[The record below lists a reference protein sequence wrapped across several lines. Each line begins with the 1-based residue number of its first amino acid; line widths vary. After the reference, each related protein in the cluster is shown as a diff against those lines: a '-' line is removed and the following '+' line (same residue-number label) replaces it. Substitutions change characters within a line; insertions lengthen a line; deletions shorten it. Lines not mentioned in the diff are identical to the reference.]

1 MTATYAY
8 ALTLLILLA
17 ILTLAAYIDRIYF
30 EMGKFL
36 SREYQD
42 NIDAWEQVAEPRLR
56 LGRESI
62 ALSASVLRQLTLITL
77 ALLSGLR
84 LYTHTTLVPSLART
98 PSTGE
103 VVRAACELVLLILI
117 FDRLVPQFL
126 FARTRGVWIAR
137 ILPLLQALFYLI
149 LPVTML
155 LQLLLSIA
163 ALAEPEDTT
172 EDAPSEAM
180 DALLEAGEEE
190 GILEES
196 DRELVR
202 SAVEFGDKI
211 VLEVMTPRPEIFAV
225 SGDSTLRQFTA
236 EINEHNFSRVPVY
249 SGSLDTITG
258 IAFAHDLLKID
269 DAVADIRTVAHIQR
283 PAAFVPETKKVA
295 ELLREMQREK
305 QHMRIVIDE
314 YGSVAGLVTIE
325 DLLEAIVGNIADEHD
340 ESEADD
346 APVREAD
353 GSYIVSGSFELSRI
367 RDLFADQL
375 EATRHPAGDTAD
387 SAEGET
393 HPADSPEE
401 YDLRNVRASDLRSQ
415 SLRAQAR
422 DSTSTH
428 DLRENG
434 PSRDT
439 RDTTPAEAAE
449 SREDAVLR
457 TLREPREETNILR
470 LSEEYE
476 STTLG
481 GLVSEIAGH
490 IPLPGE
496 VVEEDGLRLQVLAS
510 TDRRIDRIRVS
521 LTHPPTAA

>member
-8 ALTLLILLA
+8 ALALFLLLA
-17 ILTLAAYIDRIYF
+17 ILALAAYVDRIYF

-42 NIDAWEQVAEPRLR
+42 NIDAWEKVVEPRLR

-62 ALSASVLRQLTLITL
+62 ALSASVLRQLTLVTL

-84 LYTHTTLVPSLART
+84 LYTQSTLVPSLVRT

-103 VVRAACELVLLILI
+103 IVRAALELILLILI
-117 FDRLVPQFL
+117 FDRLLPQLL
-126 FARTRGVWIAR
+126 FARTRGLWIVR
-137 ILPLLQALFYLI
+137 ILPILQALFYLI

-155 LQLLLSIA
+155 LQLLFSIA

-172 EDAPSEAM
+172 VDDHPSEAM

-202 SAVEFGDKI
+202 SAVEFGDKV

-225 SGDSTLRQFTA
+225 PGNLTLREFTA
-236 EINEHNFSRVPVY
+236 EINEHAFSRVPVY
-249 SGSLDTITG
+249 SGSLDNITG
-258 IAFAHDLLKID
+258 IAFAHDLLKVLD
-269 DAVADIRTVAHIQR
+269 TEANTRTVAEIQR

-314 YGSVAGLVTIE
+314 YGAVAGLVTIE
-325 DLLEAIVGNIADEHD
+325 DLLEAIVGNISDEHD
-340 ESEADD
+340 DSEADD
-346 APVREAD
+346 APIREAD
-353 GSYIVSGSFELSRI
+353 GAYVVSGSFELSRL
-367 RDLFADQL
+367 RDLFADQF
-375 EATRHPAGDTAD
+375 ESATRRLATELDEPAT
-387 SAEGET
+387 GEAGEP

-401 YDLRNVRASDLRSQ
+401 YDLRNIRANDLRDHA
-415 SLRAQAR
+415 LRSYDHESDKTDPQDRNDRA
-422 DSTSTH
+422 
-428 DLRENG
+428 
-434 PSRDT
+434 PRDT
-439 RDTTPAEAAE
+439 RDDPT
-449 SREDAVLR
+449 AV
-457 TLREPREETNILR
+457 R
-470 LSEEYE
+470 LPEHYE

-496 VVEEDGLRLQVLAS
+496 VVEEDGLRLEVLAS

-521 LTHPPTAA
+521 LTHPPAAA

>member
-8 ALTLLILLA
+8 ALALFILLG
-17 ILTLAAYIDRIYF
+17 ILALAAYVDRIYF

-36 SREYQD
+36 AREYQD
-42 NIDAWEQVAEPRLR
+42 NIDAWESAIEPRLR

-62 ALSASVLRQLTLITL
+62 ALSASVLRQLTLVTL

-84 LYTHTTLVPSLART
+84 LYTHTLVPSLART
-98 PSTGE
+98 PSTSE
-103 VVRAACELVLLILI
+103 VVRAACELVILILI
-117 FDRLVPQFL
+117 FDRLLPQLL
-126 FARTRGVWIAR
+126 FARTRGLWINR
-137 ILPLLQALFYLI
+137 ILPILQALFYLV

-163 ALAEPEDTT
+163 ALAEPEDAT
-172 EDAPSEAM
+172 EEDHPSEAV

-190 GILEES
+190 GILQES

-202 SAVEFGDKI
+202 SAVEFGDKV

-225 SGDSTLRQFTA
+225 AGSLTLREFTA
-236 EINEHNFSRVPVY
+236 EINEHAFSRVPVY
-249 SGSLDTITG
+249 SGTLDNVTG
-258 IAFAHDLLKID
+258 IAFAHDLLRID
-269 DAVADIRTVAHIQR
+269 DAEASTRIVTQIQR

-314 YGSVAGLVTIE
+314 YGLVAGLVTIE

-340 ESEADD
+340 EPEGDD
-346 APVREAD
+346 APLREPNGA
-353 GSYIVSGSFELSRI
+353 YVVSGSYELSRL
-367 RDLFADQL
+367 RDLFADQF
-375 EATRHPAGDTAD
+375 EIPRRVSESTAEQNGAAHPG
-387 SAEGET
+387 
-393 HPADSPEE
+393 DSPED
-401 YDLRNVRASDLRSQ
+401 YDLR
-415 SLRAQAR
+415 
-422 DSTSTH
+422 
-428 DLRENG
+428 EI
-434 PSRDT
+434 RDT
-439 RDTTPAEAAE
+439 KDDPTA
-449 SREDAVLR
+449 
-457 TLREPREETNILR
+457 LR
-470 LSEEYE
+470 LPEHYE

-496 VVEEDGLRLQVLAS
+496 VVEEDGLRLEILAS

-521 LTHPPTAA
+521 LTHPPAAA